1 MEAWCFNTFFIL
13 SMLRYIRLKKTKGGN
28 AMMMDIIMGAVL
40 AIGFLLMKLFVDWN
54 DKQINK
60 K

>member
-1 MEAWCFNTFFIL
+1 
-13 SMLRYIRLKKTKGGN
+13 
-28 AMMMDIIMGAVL
+28 MMMDIIMVAVL

>member
-1 MEAWCFNTFFIL
+1 
-13 SMLRYIRLKKTKGGN
+13 
-28 AMMMDIIMGAVL
+28 MMMDIIMGAVL